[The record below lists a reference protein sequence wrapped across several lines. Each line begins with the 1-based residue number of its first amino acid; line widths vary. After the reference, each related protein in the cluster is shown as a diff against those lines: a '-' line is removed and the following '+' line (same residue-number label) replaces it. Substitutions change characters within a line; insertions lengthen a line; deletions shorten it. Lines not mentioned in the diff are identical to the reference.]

1 MNAKLPRRALIS
13 LTSHSAP
20 FYSDGRVNGIFYT
33 EVSHPY
39 QALTKAGFEVD
50 LASETGTFV
59 VDTYSLDKQFLN
71 DEDNTVLKDRDHPFS
86 KLLRGGVHK
95 ASEVDPSNYGMFFAS
110 AGFASVYDYPRAEDL
125 QAIATDVWERGGVV
139 AAVCHGAAIFM
150 GIKDN
155 VTGKSIVAG
164 KEVTGFSTEGDKM
177 AGVLD
182 KIHGDGVNTTEESAV
197 LAGARYVAPPM
208 PFEAFSV
215 SSGRIVTGANPASA
229 HITALA
235 AISAFD
241 KSKPHFRADR
251 ISWPQTLARR

>member
-1 MNAKLPRRALIS
+1 MNVKLPRRALLA
-13 LTSHSAP
+13 LTSYSAP

-39 QALTKAGFEVD
+39 QALTKAGFQVD

-71 DEDNTVLKDRDHPFS
+71 EEDTRALKDPRHPLS
-86 KLLRGGVHK
+86 KLLNGGVQK
-95 ASEVDPSNYGMFFAS
+95 AVEIAPSKYGMFFAS
-110 AGFASVYDYPRAEDL
+110 AGFASVYDYPGAHDL
-125 QAIATDVWERGGVV
+125 QAIAADVWDRGGVV
-139 AAVCHGAAIFM
+139 AAVCHGAAIFT
-150 GIKDN
+150 GVKDN
-155 VTGKSIVAG
+155 ANGKSIVAD

-182 KIHGDGVNTTEESAV
+182 KIHGDGFYTTEESAV
-197 LAGARYVAPPM
+197 LAGARYVAPPT

-229 HITALA
+229 HITALG

-241 KSKPHFRADR
+241 K
-251 ISWPQTLARR
+251 L